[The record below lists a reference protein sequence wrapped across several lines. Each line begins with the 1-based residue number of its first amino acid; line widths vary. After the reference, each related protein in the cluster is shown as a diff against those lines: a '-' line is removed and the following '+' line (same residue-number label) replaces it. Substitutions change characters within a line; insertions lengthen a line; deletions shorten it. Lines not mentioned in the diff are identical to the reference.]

1 MYLPAQFKS
10 QDDAHAWALMRA
22 HPFAQMTSVDDAG
35 FPFVSHLP
43 IHLEQTGETTM
54 LLGHVARGNP
64 HWRYLQARPEALVV
78 FTGPHAYMSPQVYPD
93 LTRVPTWS
101 YLAVHARVT
110 TQLLEGEAAKD
121 ALLKQLIGDHEPAYA
136 DQWRGL
142 DHAYQE
148 KMLNG
153 IVAFEMHITDLQCK
167 IKLNQHRPESHPAMH
182 DVYLHGNDNEKAL
195 AQWMVTVG
203 LVPHSD
209 NPKQSEG

>member
-1 MYLPAQFKS
+1 
-10 QDDAHAWALMRA
+10 
-22 HPFAQMTSVDDAG
+22 
-35 FPFVSHLP
+35 
-43 IHLEQTGETTM
+43 
-54 LLGHVARGNP
+54 
-64 HWRYLQARPEALVV
+64 
-78 FTGPHAYMSPQVYPD
+78 
-93 LTRVPTWS
+93 
-101 YLAVHARVT
+101 LAVHARVT

-136 DQWRGL
+136 EQWRGL

-167 IKLNQHRPESHPAMH
+167 IKLNQHRPESHQAMH

-203 LVPHSD
+203 LVD
-209 NPKQSEG
+209 NVDTQKDV

>member
-10 QDDAHAWALMRA
+10 QDDTHAWALMRA
-22 HPFAQMTSVDDAG
+22 HPFAQVISVDDDG

-43 IHLEQTGETTM
+43 LHLAQTEPQPL
-54 LLGHVARGNP
+54 LLGHVAKGNP
-64 HWRYLQARPEALVV
+64 HGRYLQARPQALVT
-78 FTGPHAYMSPQVYPD
+78 FIGPHAYMSPKVYPD
-93 LTRVPTWS
+93 LARVPTWS

-110 TQLLEGEAAKD
+110 IHMLESEVAKD

-142 DHAYQE
+142 EPAYQE

-167 IKLNQHRPESHPAMH
+167 IKLNQHRPESHQAMH
-182 DVYLHGNDNEKAL
+182 DRYMQGNDNERAL
-195 AQWMVTVG
+195 AEWMVSLGMVSIAE
-203 LVPHSD
+203 H
-209 NPKQSEG
+209 PKPSAG

>member
-1 MYLPAQFKS
+1 
-10 QDDAHAWALMRA
+10 
-22 HPFAQMTSVDDAG
+22 
-35 FPFVSHLP
+35 
-43 IHLEQTGETTM
+43 
-54 LLGHVARGNP
+54 VARGNP

-78 FTGPHAYMSPQVYPD
+78 FTGPHAYTSPQVYPD

-110 TQLLEGEAAKD
+110 TQILEGEAAKD

-136 DQWRGL
+136 EQWRGL

-167 IKLNQHRPESHPAMH
+167 IKLNQHRPESHQAMH
-182 DVYLHGNDNEKAL
+182 DVYMHGNDNEKAL
-195 AQWMVTVG
+195 AQWMVAVG
-203 LVPHSD
+203 LVD
-209 NPKQSEG
+209 NADTQKDV